1 MVLKISVVIPEYNE
15 EDNVIPLYKR
25 VCEAL
30 KNYDFELILVDD
42 GSKDRTFHIIEGIAK
57 TDKRVIGV
65 KLRKNSGQ
73 TAALSAGIN
82 QSKGD
87 IIVTSDG
94 DLQNDPYD
102 IPILI
107 NKIKNEGYDAVS
119 GWRADRKDPFFKR
132 INSKFA
138 NYLRR
143 RLIKDEVHDAG
154 CALKA
159 YRREALDGVEL
170 FGEMHRYIHALVKLR
185 GFKVGEVRVRH
196 HPRLRG
202 KTKYNYK
209 RLFKGFLDLLYVKF
223 WNDYSTRPLHFF
235 GVLGLI
241 QYLFSILILIE
252 QIVKAIIIKKLLLGP
267 LLLLAVLF
275 VVTGT
280 LFIIFGFLSEIMIRT
295 YYSTKGKKP
304 YEIEKIV

>member
-1 MVLKISVVIPEYNE
+1 MTLKISLVVPEYNE
-15 EDNVIPLYKR
+15 EDNIIPLYKR

-42 GSKDRTFHIIEGIAK
+42 GSKDRTFNIIEGIAK
-57 TDKRVIGV
+57 TDKRVVGI

-82 QSKGD
+82 QAKGE

-107 NKIKNEGYDAVS
+107 NKINVDGYDAVS

-138 NYLRR
+138 NFLRR
-143 RLIKDEVHDAG
+143 KLIKDEVHDAG

-159 YRREALDGVEL
+159 YRREALDGLEL
-170 FGEMHRYIHALVKLR
+170 YGEMHRYIHALVKLR

-235 GVLGLI
+235 GVLGLF
-241 QYLFSILILIE
+241 QYVLSVLILIE
-252 QIVKAIIIKKLLLGP
+252 QIVKWSIVDKLVLGP
-267 LLLLAVLF
+267 MLLLAVLF
-275 VVTGT
+275 VINGT
-280 LFIIFGFLSEIMIRT
+280 LFIIFGFLSEVIIRT
-295 YYSTKGKKP
+295 YYSSKNKKP

>member
-1 MVLKISVVIPEYNE
+1 MALKISLVVPEYNE
-15 EDNVIPLYKR
+15 EDNIIPLYKR

-42 GSKDRTFHIIEGIAK
+42 GSKDRTFNIIEGIAK
-57 TDKRVIGV
+57 TDKRVVGI

-82 QSKGD
+82 QAKGE

-107 NKIKNEGYDAVS
+107 NKIKVDGYDAVS

-132 INSKFA
+132 LNSKFA
-138 NYLRR
+138 NFLRR
-143 RLIKDEVHDAG
+143 KLIKDEVHDAG

-159 YRREALDGVEL
+159 YRREALDGLEL
-170 FGEMHRYIHALVKLR
+170 YGEMHRYIHALVKLR

-235 GVLGLI
+235 GVLGLM
-241 QYLFSILILIE
+241 QYVLSIFILIE
-252 QIVKAIIIKKLLLGP
+252 QIVKWSIVDKLVLGP
-267 LLLLAVLF
+267 MLLLAVLF
-275 VVTGT
+275 VINGT
-280 LFIIFGFLSEIMIRT
+280 LFIIFGFLSEVIIRT
-295 YYSTKGKKP
+295 YYSSKNKKP

>member
-1 MVLKISVVIPEYNE
+1 MTLKISLVVPEYNE
-15 EDNVIPLYKR
+15 EDNIIPLYKR

-42 GSKDRTFHIIEGIAK
+42 GSKDRTFNIIEGIAK
-57 TDKRVIGV
+57 TDKRVVGI

-82 QSKGD
+82 QAKGV

-107 NKIKNEGYDAVS
+107 NKINVDGYDAVS

-138 NYLRR
+138 NFLRR
-143 RLIKDEVHDAG
+143 KLIKDEVHDAG

-159 YRREALDGVEL
+159 YRREALDGLEL
-170 FGEMHRYIHALVKLR
+170 YGEMHRYIHALVKLR

-235 GVLGLI
+235 GVLGLF
-241 QYLFSILILIE
+241 QYVLSVLILIE
-252 QIVKAIIIKKLLLGP
+252 QIVKWSIVDKLVLGP
-267 LLLLAVLF
+267 MLLLAVLF
-275 VVTGT
+275 VINGT
-280 LFIIFGFLSEIMIRT
+280 LFIIFGFLSEVIIRT
-295 YYSTKGKKP
+295 YYSSKNKKP

>member
-1 MVLKISVVIPEYNE
+1 MALKISLVVPEYNE
-15 EDNVIPLYKR
+15 EDNIIPLYKR

-42 GSKDRTFHIIEGIAK
+42 GSKDRTFNIIEGIAK
-57 TDKRVIGV
+57 TDKRVIGI

-82 QSKGD
+82 QANGD

-107 NKIKNEGYDAVS
+107 NKIKVDGYDAVS

-132 INSKFA
+132 LNSKFA
-138 NYLRR
+138 NFLRR
-143 RLIKDEVHDAG
+143 KLIKDEVHDAG

-159 YRREALDGVEL
+159 YRREALDGLEL
-170 FGEMHRYIHALVKLR
+170 YGEMHRYIHALVKLR

-235 GVLGLI
+235 GVLGLM
-241 QYLFSILILIE
+241 QYVLSILILIE
-252 QIVKAIIIKKLLLGP
+252 QIVKWSIVDKLVLGP
-267 LLLLAVLF
+267 MLLLAVLF
-275 VVTGT
+275 VINGT
-280 LFIIFGFLSEIMIRT
+280 LFIIFGFLSEVIIRT
-295 YYSTKGKKP
+295 YYSTKNKKP

>member
-1 MVLKISVVIPEYNE
+1 MVMKISVVVPEYNE

-30 KNYDFELILVDD
+30 KSYDFELILVDD
-42 GSKDRTFHIIEGIAK
+42 GSKDRTFQIIEGIAK

-107 NKIKNEGYDAVS
+107 NKIKNESYDAVS

-143 RLIKDEVHDAG
+143 NLIKDEVHDAG

-159 YRREALDGVEL
+159 YRREALDGIEL

-202 KTKYNYK
+202 QTKYNYK

-235 GVLGLI
+235 GVLGLM
-241 QYLFSILILIE
+241 QYVLSILILIE
-252 QIVKAIIIKKLLLGP
+252 QIIKAIILKKLLLGP

>member
-1 MVLKISVVIPEYNE
+1 MTMKISLVVPEYNE
-15 EDNVIPLYKR
+15 EDNIIPLYKR

-42 GSKDRTFHIIEGIAK
+42 GSKDRTFNIIEGIAK
-57 TDKRVIGV
+57 TDKRIVGI

-82 QSKGD
+82 QAKGE

-107 NKIKNEGYDAVS
+107 NKINVDGYDAVS

-138 NYLRR
+138 NFLRR
-143 RLIKDEVHDAG
+143 KLIKDEVHDAG

-159 YRREALDGVEL
+159 YRREALDGLEL
-170 FGEMHRYIHALVKLR
+170 YGEMHRYIHALVKLR

-235 GVLGLI
+235 GVLGLF
-241 QYLFSILILIE
+241 QYVLSVLILIE
-252 QIVKAIIIKKLLLGP
+252 QIVKWNIVDKLILGP
-267 LLLLAVLF
+267 MLLLAVLF
-275 VVTGT
+275 VINGT

-295 YYSTKGKKP
+295 YYSSKNKKP

>member
-1 MVLKISVVIPEYNE
+1 MTMKISLVVPEYNE
-15 EDNVIPLYKR
+15 EDNIIPLYKR

-42 GSKDRTFHIIEGIAK
+42 GSKDRTFNIIEGIAK
-57 TDKRVIGV
+57 TDKRVVGI

-82 QSKGD
+82 QAKGE

-107 NKIKNEGYDAVS
+107 NKIKVDGYDAVS

-138 NYLRR
+138 NFLRR
-143 RLIKDEVHDAG
+143 KLIKDEVHDAG

-159 YRREALDGVEL
+159 YRREALDGLEL
-170 FGEMHRYIHALVKLR
+170 YGEMHRYIHALVKLR

-235 GVLGLI
+235 GVLGLF
-241 QYLFSILILIE
+241 QYVLSVLILIE
-252 QIVKAIIIKKLLLGP
+252 QIVKWNIVDKLVLGP
-267 LLLLAVLF
+267 MLLLAVLF
-275 VVTGT
+275 VINGT

-295 YYSTKGKKP
+295 YYSSKNKKP